1 MVKHRLLPLLC
12 LACGLP
18 ALAADR
24 IVADGAFS
32 ADSDGLRERSA
43 DLGYVHPLPS
53 LGRQASLGV
62 RAGYWL
68 LADNSDRI
76 EFGTLK
82 LDGQGRSG
90 ALDWRARV
98 QQFASNGWSPSAG
111 GFGFDYH
118 AGSRWTVSTSGDF
131 DLVDTVVAARRH
143 TRFNT
148 WVLSTDYAAT
158 PELTLVGGVIGQ
170 WFSDGNH
177 RLGGL
182 AHVVYSPTA
191 LPGFTAQLRVRR
203 IDSEFR
209 GLGYFSPDRLEE
221 ALALL
226 QYGHAVFGDRF
237 VLTLVGG
244 GGAQRVDGRDTAAL
258 YQGELR
264 GRGWFNDH
272 LGLEGRLGCTN
283 TGGINV
289 QAASGGYRYCYG
301 NLTLIGAF

>member
-1 MVKHRLLPLLC
+1 MVKRFLLALLG
-12 LACGLP
+12 LACSLP
-18 ALAADR
+18 APGAER

-43 DLGYVHPLPS
+43 DLGYVHPLPG
-53 LGRQASLGV
+53 LGKDGALGV

-68 LADNSDRI
+68 LDDNSDRL
-76 EFGTLK
+76 EFGTFK

-90 ALDWRARV
+90 ALEWRARV
-98 QQFASNGWSPSAG
+98 QQLASSGWSPSAG
-111 GFGFDYH
+111 GLGLDYH
-118 AGSRWTVSTSGDF
+118 AGARWTVSASGDF
-131 DLVDTVVAARRH
+131 DLVDTVIAARRH

-148 WVLSTDYAAT
+148 WVLSSDYAAT
-158 PELTLVGGVIGQ
+158 RELTLVGGVIGQ

-182 AHVVYSPTA
+182 ARVVYSPTA
-191 LPGFTAQLRVRR
+191 LPGLAAQLRVRR

-209 GLGYFSPDRLEE
+209 GLGYFSPERLEE

-226 QYGHAVFGDRF
+226 QYGHAVFGNRF
-237 VLTLVGG
+237 VLTAVGG
-244 GGAQRVDGRDTAAL
+244 GGAQRVDGRDTSAL

-264 GRGWFNDH
+264 GRGWFNDR
-272 LGLEGRLGCTN
+272 LGLEGKIGCAN

-289 QAASGGYRYCYG
+289 RAAAGGYRYCYG
-301 NLTLIGAF
+301 NLSLIGAF